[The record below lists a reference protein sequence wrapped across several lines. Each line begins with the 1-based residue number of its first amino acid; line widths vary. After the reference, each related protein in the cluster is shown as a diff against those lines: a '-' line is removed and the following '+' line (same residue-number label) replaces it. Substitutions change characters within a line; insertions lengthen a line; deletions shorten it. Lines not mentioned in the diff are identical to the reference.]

1 MAKTVRAIFNLD
13 SDLYPMT
20 VTGKN
25 LTEGEL
31 ENGAFVA
38 VGKLVDNGLGRET
51 YELKKLTG
59 EAGEV
64 LGFVSDPCLMY
75 DVRED
80 ERDFVCGQNELIRTY
95 LPNQTTVGTFAIK
108 HFENGGSIN
117 KGDKLYI
124 KASTTTLTKTNGGS
138 QTPVAE
144 VIEKVT
150 FEGQESLVIKFIK

>member
-1 MAKTVRAIFNLD
+1 MAKVVRAIFNLD

-31 ENGAFVA
+31 ENGAFVS
-38 VGKLVDNGLGRET
+38 VGTLVDNELGRET

-64 LGFVSDPCLMY
+64 VGFVSDPCLMY

-80 ERDFVCGQNELIRTY
+80 ERDFVCGQEELIRTY
-95 LPNQTTVGTFAIK
+95 LPNQTTVGTFALK
-108 HFENGGSIN
+108 HFENGGSLV
-117 KGDKLYI
+117 KGDKLYA
-124 KASTTTLTKTNGGS
+124 KASGIVLAKVDAD
-138 QTPVAE
+138 QTAIAE
-144 VIEKVT
+144 VIEKVD
-150 FEGQESLVIKFIK
+150 FEGQESVVIRFIK

>member
-31 ENGAFVA
+31 ENGAFVS
-38 VGKLVDNGLGRET
+38 VGTLVDNELGRET

-64 LGFVSDPCLMY
+64 VGFVSDPCLMY

-80 ERDFVCGQNELIRTY
+80 ERDFVCGQNEVIRTY
-95 LPNQTTVGTFAIK
+95 LPNQTTVGTFALK
-108 HFENGGSIN
+108 HFEGGSSLN
-117 KGDKLYI
+117 KGDKLYA
-124 KASTTTLTKTNGGS
+124 KASGIVLAKVDAS
-138 QTPVAE
+138 QPAVAE

>member
-25 LTEGEL
+25 LTGGEL
-31 ENGAFVA
+31 ENGAFVS
-38 VGKLVDNGLGRET
+38 VGTLVDNELGRET

-64 LGFVSDPCLMY
+64 VGFVSDPCLMY

-80 ERDFVCGQNELIRTY
+80 ERDFVCGQNEVIRTY
-95 LPNQTTVGTFAIK
+95 LPNQTTVGTFALK
-108 HFENGGSIN
+108 HFEEGSSLN
-117 KGDKLYI
+117 KGDKLYA
-124 KASTTTLTKTNGGS
+124 KASGIVLAKVDAS
-138 QTPVAE
+138 QPAVAE
-144 VIEKVT
+144 VIEKVD
-150 FEGQESLVIKFIK
+150 FEGQESVVIKFIK

>member
-31 ENGAFVA
+31 ENGAFVS
-38 VGKLVDNGLGRET
+38 VGTLVDNGLGRET

-64 LGFVSDPCLMY
+64 VGFVSDPCLMY

-95 LPNQTTVGTFAIK
+95 LPNQTTVGTFAVK
-108 HFENGGSIN
+108 HFENGSTLS
-117 KGDKLYI
+117 KGDKLYA
-124 KASTTTLTKTNGGS
+124 KASGIVLAKVSGDE
-138 QTPVAE
+138 TPVAE
-144 VIEKVT
+144 VMEKVT